1 VTIDASKPQSILCK
15 DWFLIANN
23 DLQQVETITAKGV
36 YTITFTNLN
45 DDEKIDV
52 NFEGLRIYMFC
63 DGYIDTFISAFKTV
77 LMFLGGLTFN
87 PDGGPVKGSH
97 VPAYMEKANV
107 QFFSEAM
114 NWDLEERTVY
124 DVDID
129 EVHINSGDFLAI
141 FRLDGL
147 DPLVMY
153 GSGSRAG
160 HSTMALRFDD
170 GLYVV
175 ES

>member
-1 VTIDASKPQSILCK
+1 
-15 DWFLIANN
+15 
-23 DLQQVETITAKGV
+23 
-36 YTITFTNLN
+36 
-45 DDEKIDV
+45 
-52 NFEGLRIYMFC
+52 
-63 DGYIDTFISAFKTV
+63 
-77 LMFLGGLTFN
+77 
-87 PDGGPVKGSH
+87 
-97 VPAYMEKANV
+97 MEKANV

-114 NWDLEERTVY
+114 NWDLEERTIH